1 MCMRVGAKNVQ
12 NISKTVMPKTASILP
27 QRLSGLTFENML
39 LEERSVT
46 RSHLNEEL
54 HST

>member
-27 QRLSGLTFENML
+27 RLSGLTFENML
-39 LEERSVT
+39 LEERSAT